1 MELFSIVVFIIG
13 SLALVYIS
21 RASLMHPRSH
31 GFSRFIAWEAIL
43 AGVLSNLKGWFRDPL
58 SWHQLISWPL
68 LLISIYLLI
77 HSLVLLKRSGRQDAQ
92 RSDAPM
98 LEFEKT
104 TALVTTGIYRTI
116 RHPMYSSLLFLAWG
130 VFFKSP
136 SWVDG
141 LIVVVATLALVATA
155 RTEEAEDLHYFGEAY
170 RDYMRRSKRFIPFI
184 F

>member
-1 MELFSIVVFIIG
+1 MELISIVVFITG

-43 AGVLSNLKGWFRDPL
+43 AGVLFNLNDWFRNPF

-68 LLISIYLLI
+68 LIISLYLLI
-77 HSLVLLKRSGRQDAQ
+77 HSLVLLKRAGRQDA
-92 RSDAPM
+92 RRRDALL

-104 TALVTTGIYRTI
+104 TALVTTGIYHYI

-141 LIVVVATLALVATA
+141 LIVTVTTLALLATA
-155 RTEEAEDLHYFGEAY
+155 RTEEVEDVRFFGEDY
-170 RDYMRRSKRFIPFI
+170 REYMQRSKRFVPYI

>member
-1 MELFSIVVFIIG
+1 MNPISIVFFIVA
-13 SLALVYIS
+13 SLAFVYIS
-21 RASLMHPRSH
+21 RFSLLHPRSH

-43 AGVLSNLKGWFRDPL
+43 AGVLFNLEGWFRNPFA
-58 SWHQLISWPL
+58 WYQLISWPV
-68 LLISIYLLI
+68 LIISLYLLI
-77 HSLVLLKRSGRQDAQ
+77 HSLVLLKRSGRQDA
-92 RSDAPM
+92 RRDDAPM

-104 TALVTTGIYRTI
+104 TALVTNGIYRYI

-141 LIVVVATLALVATA
+141 LIVMVATLALVATA
-155 RTEEAEDLHYFGEAY
+155 RTEEAEDVRFFGEAY
-170 RDYMRRSKRFIPFI
+170 QDYMRRSKRFIPFI